1 MRTLPLTSNYDLL
14 LEIETP
20 ELRVTFEDFSI
31 AEDRE
36 KAGGK
41 FAEINR
47 GKYRRNFISKLIS
60 WS

>member
-1 MRTLPLTSNYDLL
+1 MTTLSLTSTYDLL

-20 ELRVTFEDFSI
+20 ELRVTFEDFAI

-36 KAGGK
+36 KAGRK

-47 GKYRRNFISKLIS
+47 EKYRSNFLTELT
-60 WS
+60 